1 MSAGTDDVV
10 VVLPSAQRKTIVAN
24 ATAFALADALA
35 IYAPDL
41 DLPDA
46 ITAPL
51 ARFVAAR
58 DALTQAEAS

>member
-1 MSAGTDDVV
+1 MSADTSVVV
-10 VVLPSAQRKTIVAN
+10 VVLPSAQRRAVVAN
-24 ATAFALADALA
+24 ATAFALADTLA
-35 IYAPDL
+35 IHAPDL

-58 DALTQAEAS
+58 DALTQVEAS

>member
-1 MSAGTDDVV
+1 MSAESGDVV

-24 ATAFALADALA
+24 ATAFAVADALA
-35 IYAPDL
+35 IHAPDL
-41 DLPDA
+41 QLPDA
-46 ITAPL
+46 VTAPL

>member
-1 MSAGTDDVV
+1 MSADSSDVV
-10 VVLPSAQRKTIVAN
+10 VTFPPAQRKTIVAN
-24 ATAFALADALA
+24 AAAFALADTLA

-58 DALTQAEAS
+58 DALTQVEAS